1 MLVVKVR
8 NLNKSFGD
16 LKVLDGFNLDVSKG
30 EVLVIIGPSGSGK
43 STFLRCLNGLEITNS
58 GSIEIMG
65 IQVTGSR
72 NRKHNL
78 LKLRQHIGMVF
89 QQFNLYPHLTVLQ
102 NVTLSPHI
110 VMKRPIEKIQKE
122 ALSILSRVGLGD
134 KIDVYPDTL
143 SGGEAQRV
151 AIARVMAMKPEI
163 IMFDEPTSAL
173 DPEMISEV
181 LNVMKKLA
189 EEGTTMICVTHEMNF
204 AKEVADRIIFI
215 DDGKIVEENVPKLFF
230 SSSKKERT
238 KLFLSKILNS

>member
-1 MLVVKVR
+1 MVIKVK

-16 LKVLDGFNLDVSKG
+16 LKVIKGFSLDVYKS

-43 STFLRCLNGLEITNS
+43 STFLRCLNGLEIVDS
-58 GSIEIMG
+58 GLIEVMG
-65 IQVTGSR
+65 IQVTGSQ
-72 NRKHNL
+72 NRKNNL
-78 LKLRQHIGMVF
+78 LKLRQHIGMIF

-102 NVTLSPHI
+102 NITLSPHI
-110 VMKRPIEKIQKE
+110 VMKRPIDQIRDE
-122 ALSILSRVGLGD
+122 ALSILSRVGLSD
-134 KIDVYPDTL
+134 KADVYPNTL
-143 SGGEAQRV
+143 SGGQAQRV

-181 LNVMKKLA
+181 LDVMKKLA
-189 EEGTTMICVTHEMNF
+189 KEGTTMICVTHEMNF

-215 DDGKIVEENVPKLFF
+215 DNGEIVEENVPKIFF
-230 SSSKKERT
+230 SSPKEERT